1 MLSLWRSPLFD
12 ATSALS
18 LLRALDE
25 ESAGA
30 GLGEISE
37 TESAYTLRIETP
49 GLKASELEL
58 DVTESTLRLSGER
71 KVTVPEG
78 FKPLRTERRSYRVSR
93 ALRFGK
99 KLNPDAVEAALA
111 DGVLTI
117 TLPKADAAKT
127 RRVAING

>member
-58 DVTESTLRLSGER
+58 DVREAFV
-71 KVTVPEG
+71 KD
-78 FKPLRTERRSYRVSR
+78 PLRQPWPRHS
-93 ALRFGK
+93 L
-99 KLNPDAVEAALA
+99 LA
-111 DGVLTI
+111 
-117 TLPKADAAKT
+117 
-127 RRVAING
+127 